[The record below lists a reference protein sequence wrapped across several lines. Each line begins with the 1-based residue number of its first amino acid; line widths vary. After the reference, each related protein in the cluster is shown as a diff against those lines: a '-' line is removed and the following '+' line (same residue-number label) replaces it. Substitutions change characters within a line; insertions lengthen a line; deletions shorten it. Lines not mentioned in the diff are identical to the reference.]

1 VVVDTNGSVASI
13 DGFDVVILAV
23 GVVRLPVAVVETE
36 DVVGLTRL
44 YVERVDARGDGAG
57 VVAAAAAA
65 DARLRESRDGDGDGE
80 EVSAL
85 RRARWKEDCMVV
97 VLCPG
102 CAEDVDSA
110 HDRLSF
116 ATGSGNLDRG
126 TDIGVLMSVDI

>member
-1 VVVDTNGSVASI
+1 MVVDTNGSVASI

-65 DARLRESRDGDGDGE
+65 DARLRESGDGDGEGE

-97 VLCPG
+97 VCVP
-102 CAEDVDSA
+102 VVM
-110 HDRLSF
+110 
-116 ATGSGNLDRG
+116 LDRSNDCLSPLDRAIWTAERTLG
-126 TDIGVLMSVDI
+126 Y